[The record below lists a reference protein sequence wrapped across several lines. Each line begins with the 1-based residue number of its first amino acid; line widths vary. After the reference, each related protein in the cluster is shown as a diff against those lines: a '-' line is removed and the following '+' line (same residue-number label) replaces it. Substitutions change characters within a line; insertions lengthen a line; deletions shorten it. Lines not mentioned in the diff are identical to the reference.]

1 MIFQVNSE
9 GTQSYIYVYPFSPKL
24 PSHLS
29 VKILVKLF
37 VFSYAAITTS
47 LCGFKKKKK
56 KKAHKNPKSKHKFLE
71 ERSYLFLN
79 SQFLPLFMGYNK
91 IFAMNWRDSLNSFL
105 KALSSLIFYST
116 YWVNGQR
123 RTHYSQFKL
132 YEMSDLGLQLY
143 LQ

>member
-1 MIFQVNSE
+1 MLWYFRWTVKGLSHISILPQ
-9 GTQSYIYVYPFSPKL
+9 TPL
-24 PSHLS
+24 PSINENS
-29 VKILVKLF
+29 SKIVCF
-37 VFSYAAITTS
+37 F
-47 LCGFKKKKK
+47 LCCNNYLIMWVQKKK
-56 KKAHKNPKSKHKFLE
+56 KKAHKNPKNKHKFLE

-91 IFAMNWRDSLNSFL
+91 MFAMNWRDSLNSFL
-105 KALSSLIFYST
+105 KALSCLIFYST